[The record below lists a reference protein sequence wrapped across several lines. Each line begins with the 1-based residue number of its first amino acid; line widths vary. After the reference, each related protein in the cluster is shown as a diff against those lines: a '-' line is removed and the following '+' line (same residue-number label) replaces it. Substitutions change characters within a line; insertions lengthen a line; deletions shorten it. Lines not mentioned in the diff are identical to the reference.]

1 MKDALLNSFKNY
13 LVEKK
18 AVADNTL
25 ESYSRDVTRY
35 FEYLSQEKVEPSA
48 ADTKVVEGFVEELRA
63 ANKSTATITRTVASI
78 RALYQYMIQCG
89 MVDSNPAKNIK
100 LEKAEKKL
108 PEILNDKEIRL
119 LLSMPNTEEPKGA
132 RDRAMLE
139 VLYATGI
146 RVSELINLNINDVKC
161 SKAERGEIICRG
173 GKTLRTIPM
182 HPAAVAAMSHYI
194 TNVRPSL
201 VCDDTTD
208 ALFINLNGQRLT
220 RQGFWKIVKNY
231 AEEAKIDKEITP
243 HTLRHSF
250 AMHLYQ
256 NGASLHDL
264 QKMLGHADISST
276 QLYANIVKKNS
287 FSDVYDRCHPFANR
301 AQ

>member
-1 MKDALLNSFKNY
+1 MKDALLNNFKNY

-18 AVADNTL
+18 AVANNTL
-25 ESYSRDVTRY
+25 ESYSRDVSRY
-35 FEYLSQEKVEPSA
+35 FEYLSQENIEPSA
-48 ADTKVVEGFVEELRA
+48 AVAKDIESFVDELKS
-63 ANKSTATITRTVASI
+63 ANKSAATITRTVASI
-78 RALYQYMIQCG
+78 RALYQYLMLNG
-89 MVDSNPAKNIK
+89 VVESNPAKNIK
-100 LEKAEKKL
+100 LEKAEKKI

-119 LLSMPNTEEPKGA
+119 LLSMPNVEEPKGA

-146 RVSELINLNINDVKC
+146 RVSELINLNLNDVKC
-161 SKAERGEIICRG
+161 SKSERGEIICRG
-173 GKTLRTIPM
+173 GKTLRTVPM
-182 HPAAVAAMSHYI
+182 HPAAVAAMNHYI
-194 TNVRPSL
+194 TNVRPTL
-201 VCDDTTD
+201 LCDDSTE

-231 AEEAKIDKEITP
+231 AEEAKIEKEITP

-301 AQ
+301 VQ

>member
-1 MKDALLNSFKNY
+1 MVNTLFNEFKTY
-13 LVEKK
+13 LIEKK
-18 AVADNTL
+18 AVSSNTL
-25 ESYSRDVTRY
+25 ESYLRDVTKY
-35 FEYLSQEKVEPSA
+35 LDFLSQSDVSPSN
-48 ADTKVVEGFVEELRA
+48 ADSAIIESFVDELKE
-63 ANKSTATITRTVASI
+63 ANKSAATITRTVASI
-78 RALYQYMIQCG
+78 RSFYQFLILNG
-89 MVDSNPAKNIK
+89 VVAANPAKSIK

-108 PEILNDKEIRL
+108 PQILNDKEIRL
-119 LLSMPNTEEPKGA
+119 LLSMPNADEPKGA
-132 RDRAMLE
+132 RDKAMLE

-146 RVSELINLNINDVKC
+146 RVSELINLNLEDVKC
-161 SKAERGEIICRG
+161 SRNERGEIICRG
-173 GKTLRTIPM
+173 SKSIRSVPM
-182 HPAAVAAMSHYI
+182 HPAAVAAMSYYI
-194 TNVRPSL
+194 NNIRPML
-201 VCDDTTD
+201 AAEDTAD

-264 QKMLGHADISST
+264 QVMLGHADISST

>member
-48 ADTKVVEGFVEELRA
+48 SDTKVVEGFVEELRA

-173 GKTLRTIPM
+173 GKTIRTVPM

-201 VCDDTTD
+201 VSDDTTD

>member
-1 MKDALLNSFKNY
+1 MNNSILNNFKTY

-18 AVADNTL
+18 SVSDNTL

-35 FEYLSQEKVEPSA
+35 MEYLSSINIEPGQ
-48 ADTKVVEGFVEELRA
+48 ADTKVISGFIDELKA

-78 RALYQYMIQCG
+78 RSFYQYLILCG
-89 MVDSNPAKNIK
+89 IAESNPAKNIK

-119 LLSMPNTEEPKGA
+119 LLSTPNSEEPKGA
-132 RDRAMLE
+132 RDKAMLE

-146 RVSELINLNINDVKC
+146 RVSELINLNVNDVKC
-161 SKAERGEIICRG
+161 TKNERGEIICRG
-173 GKTLRTIPM
+173 GKILRTVPM
-182 HPAAVAAMSHYI
+182 HPAAVAAMSYYI
-194 TNVRPSL
+194 NNVRPML
-201 VCDDTTD
+201 LTDDSND

-264 QKMLGHADISST
+264 QIMLGHADISST